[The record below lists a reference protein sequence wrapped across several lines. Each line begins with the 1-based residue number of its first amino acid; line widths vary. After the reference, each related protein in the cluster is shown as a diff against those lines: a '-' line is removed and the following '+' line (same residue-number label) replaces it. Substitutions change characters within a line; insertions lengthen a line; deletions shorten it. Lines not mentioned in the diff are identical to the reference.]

1 MSSTVKGSPILA
13 NEILCTV
20 GVELTELEFDAEFLR
35 GVAGFI
41 LWSGTVGGAPTLCSS
56 HDVPLLE
63 HDGA

>member
-35 GVAGFI
+35 GVAGF
-41 LWSGTVGGAPTLCSS
+41 TL
-56 HDVPLLE
+56 
-63 HDGA
+63 